1 MPRKNPDEAAQYNR
15 ERRAWYA
22 EHYICSNCGQR
33 EPVPGRKFCNVCIA
47 HYKALRLNT
56 TDRDNA
62 RRKELREQ
70 RKAMGL
76 CIQCGKVAVPGKT
89 MCNRCRMQRNDSV
102 RKYRIR
108 GRIDKEVEALV
119 KRSRINQPSDQAAR

>member
-1 MPRKNPDEAAQYNR
+1 MCE
-15 ERRAWYA
+15 
-22 EHYICSNCGQR
+22 
-33 EPVPGRKFCNVCIA
+33 VCIA
-47 HYKALRLNT
+47 HYKALRVNT

-62 RRKELREQ
+62 RRKELRDQ

-76 CIQCGKVAVPGKT
+76 CIQCGKTAVPGKT